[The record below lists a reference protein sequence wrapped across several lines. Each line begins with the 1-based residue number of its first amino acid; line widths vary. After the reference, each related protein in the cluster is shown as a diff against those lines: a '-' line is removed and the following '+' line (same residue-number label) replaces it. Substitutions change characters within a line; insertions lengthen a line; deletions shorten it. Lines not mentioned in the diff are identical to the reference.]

1 MWQALRV
8 GSACSCAVHPAVEAL
23 LCPLECA
30 NHCFDC
36 MARSVKITA
45 LEVAVGDVVVV
56 AAADD
61 VEEGVGP
68 PLALLQALWQTA
80 KG

>member
-1 MWQALRV
+1 
-8 GSACSCAVHPAVEAL
+8 
-23 LCPLECA
+23 
-30 NHCFDC
+30 
-36 MARSVKITA
+36 MARSVKIAA